1 VNHDDVRIPVS
12 VFQNKDDKHPQPH
25 DLTWRALAIRL
36 CRYTERPS
44 KDGKAWSPV
53 TYLPGTTRGKANV
66 DQVFALVLDLDHG
79 GDYWVLLEGREL
91 VAHTT
96 YQHTPA
102 APRWRVTLPLTRP
115 VSGADWPAFWLR
127 ANAFFGGCVDPAT
140 KDASRLFY
148 LPSCPPGAQHEEKWQ
163 HGTLLDPDS
172 LPEVEKYEPPTALRG
187 GQQASVFSEHLAGW
201 AWRFCT
207 ARTAELANM
216 PPASG
221 RNSACNRV
229 AYLLG
234 GLVADPRH
242 DLSAE
247 YVVELLQAAC
257 AQNGL
262 VADDG
267 QRSVDATIRSGL
279 ESGLTRA
286 WSPAD
291 QDPPQPP
298 TRLHAQRNGTVSK
311 PSPSA
316 AVGLEAERMTDVE
329 NEALDWLWRGRF
341 ARGKATLLMG
351 DPGLGK
357 SLISHW
363 LAAQVSVG
371 AEWPDGGLCDK
382 GAAVLMTIEDGLADT
397 VKPRLVA
404 AGADCD
410 RIIAVRGVIGED
422 DSQTERMFALE
433 EHLSLLEE
441 LVVRERA
448 NLVVMDPVSAYL
460 GPNVNAHKES
470 DVRRVLGPL
479 QMMAERTNIVLLL
492 IIHLTKGSGVAALYR
507 ATGSIAFP
515 AACRIVLGVAA
526 DPNDEQGKRRLLLPI
541 KLNVGIPVTG
551 IGYRIET
558 TTQSILPGADERDQ
572 PPILVWDSDPV
583 LVDATVAMDR
593 SGTVQELGALAEC
606 KRVLSQIMLNGRV
619 LATEGTRQLKE
630 AGASTAVAT
639 VSRARKELG
648 IKAVKEGFRG
658 PWWWEPPQN
667 LQPFTRPRTNE
678 YMETK
683 EYLEPWPQGSQGSQ
697 DSQGSKDS
705 QESEVSLPRGRA
717 YTREAPAEHIRF
729 CATCGRNLT
738 PDAYEQHLPC
748 PRYAEADR
756 ELKLCPRCKQHMDVE
771 VYPTHLPCTDTSGLP
786 EGLCP
791 IHRFRFDMHDCDAL

>member
-1 VNHDDVRIPVS
+1 VSNDDVRIPVS
-12 VFQNKDDKHPQPH
+12 VFQNKDDKHPEPH
-25 DLTWRALAIRL
+25 ELSWRALAIRL
-36 CRYTERPS
+36 CRYSERLN

-79 GDYWVLLEGREL
+79 GDYWVLLDGREL

-96 YQHTPA
+96 HSHTPA

-115 VSGADWPAFWLR
+115 ISGADWPAFWLR

-148 LPSCPPGAQHEEKWQ
+148 LPSCPPGAQHEERWQ

-172 LPEVEKYEPPTALRG
+172 LPEVEKYEPPTPLRN
-187 GQQASVFSEHLAGW
+187 GQRASVFSDHLEGW
-201 AWRFCT
+201 ASRFAQ
-207 ARTAELANM
+207 ARVGELANM
-216 PPASG
+216 PPDSG

-229 AYLLG
+229 AHLLG

-257 AQNGL
+257 ERNRL

-291 QDPPQPP
+291 QDPPPLP
-298 TRLHAQRNGTVSK
+298 IRIHAARNGTVPKQPTS
-311 PSPSA
+311 SA
-316 AVGLEAERMTDVE
+316 GLEAERMTDVE

-363 LAAQVSVG
+363 LAAQVSTG
-371 AEWPDGGLCDK
+371 AEWPDGGRCDQ
-382 GAAVLMTIEDGLADT
+382 GAAILMTIEDGLADT

-410 RIIAVRGVIGED
+410 RVFAVRGVIGED
-422 DSQTERMFALE
+422 DNKTERMFALE
-433 EHLSLLEE
+433 EHLGLLEE

-460 GPNVNAHKES
+460 GPNINAHKES

-526 DPNDEQGKRRLLLPI
+526 DPNDDDGKRRLLLPI
-541 KLNVGIPVTG
+541 KLNVGIPVSG

-558 TTQSILPGADERDQ
+558 TQQSILPGADERDQ

-593 SGTVQELGALAEC
+593 AGTQQEMG
-606 KRVLSQIMLNGRV
+606 V
-619 LATEGTRQLKE
+619 LADTKRALTEIMSGGRLLANEGFRQLKD
-630 AGASTAVAT
+630 AGASTAPAT
-639 VSRARKELG
+639 VARARKELG
-648 IKAVKEGFRG
+648 IRSMRDIRNG
-658 PWWWEPPQN
+658 PWWWEPPASM
-667 LQPFTRPRTNE
+667 L
-678 YMETK
+678 M
-683 EYLEPWPQGSQGSQ
+683 
-697 DSQGSKDS
+697 
-705 QESEVSLPRGRA
+705 RA
-717 YTREAPAEHIRF
+717 YYPTESTVPTASIPPHFTDATHAVDSPDFKNSSRVREAPE
-729 CATCGRNLT
+729 T
-738 PDAYEQHLPC
+738 
-748 PRYAEADR
+748 R
-756 ELKLCPRCKQHMDVE
+756 EVRLCPRCQQHMDVA
-771 VYPTHLPCTDTSGLP
+771 V
-786 EGLCP
+786 
-791 IHRFRFDMHDCDAL
+791 

>member
-1 VNHDDVRIPVS
+1 MNNDDVRIPVS
-12 VFQNKDDKHPQPH
+12 VFQNKDDKHPEPH
-25 DLTWRALAIRL
+25 ELSWRALAIRL
-36 CRYTERPS
+36 CRYSERLS

-79 GDYWVLLEGREL
+79 GDYWVLLDGREL

-96 YQHTPA
+96 HSHTPA

-115 VSGADWPAFWLR
+115 VGGADWPAFWLR

-172 LPEVEKYEPPTALRG
+172 LPEVEKYEPPTPLRN
-187 GQQASVFSEHLAGW
+187 GQRGSVFGQHLEGW
-201 AWRFCT
+201 ASRFAQ
-207 ARTAELANM
+207 ARVGELANM
-216 PPASG
+216 PPDSG

-229 AYLLG
+229 AHLLG

-242 DLSAE
+242 DLSVE

-257 AQNGL
+257 ERNRL

-291 QDPPQPP
+291 QDPPPPP
-298 TRLHAQRNGTVSK
+298 TRIRASRNGTVPTPTST
-311 PSPSA
+311 A
-316 AVGLEAERMTDVE
+316 GLEAERMTDVE

-363 LAAQVSVG
+363 LAAQVSTG
-371 AEWPDGGLCDK
+371 AEWPDGGRCDQ
-382 GAAVLMTIEDGLADT
+382 GAAILMTIEDGLADT

-410 RIIAVRGVIGED
+410 RVFAVRGVIGED
-422 DSQTERMFALE
+422 DNKTERMFALE
-433 EHLSLLEE
+433 EHLGLLEE

-460 GPNVNAHKES
+460 GPNINAHKES

-526 DPNDEQGKRRLLLPI
+526 DPNDDDGKRRLLLPI
-541 KLNVGIPVTG
+541 KLNVGIPVSG

-558 TTQSILPGADERDQ
+558 TSQSILPGADERDQ
-572 PPILVWDSDPV
+572 PPILVWDDDPV
-583 LVDATVAMDR
+583 LVDATSAMDR
-593 SGTVQELGALAEC
+593 SGTVQEMGVLADC
-606 KRVLSQIMLNGRV
+606 KQAIAQIMASVDPAVGIWSKDAERL
-619 LATEGTRQLKE
+619 LKE
-630 AGASTAVAT
+630 SGVSTAPAT
-639 VSRARKELG
+639 LSRARRELG
-648 IKAVKEGFRG
+648 ITFKREGRQGPFYWFPSRARRETSETVKPE
-658 PWWWEPPQN
+658 ETEKTDS
-667 LQPFTRPRTNE
+667 LSTDFTASTVSTVSPVFKVSPRARE
-678 YMETK
+678 A
-683 EYLEPWPQGSQGSQ
+683 Q
-697 DSQGSKDS
+697 D
-705 QESEVSLPRGRA
+705 
-717 YTREAPAEHIRF
+717 TREVR
-729 CATCGRNLT
+729 
-738 PDAYEQHLPC
+738 
-748 PRYAEADR
+748 
-756 ELKLCPRCKQHMDVE
+756 LCPRCKQHMDIE
-771 VYPTHLPCTDTSGLP
+771 VYSSPEHACTDTSGLP

-791 IHRFRFDMHDCDAL
+791 IHRVLFSLHDCDAL